1 MLAMHSI
8 VARIK
13 QVSVYIKCCGAGGSL
28 AQGKDFTVSAF
39 SVAQGSPHQRPDC
52 QAETWR
58 YNPWGCKESD
68 MTERLLCVCV
78 CVLKS
83 FLKNKVKL
91 AYAV

>member
-1 MLAMHSI
+1 MHSI

-58 YNPWGCKESD
+58 I
-68 MTERLLCVCV
+68 R
-78 CVLKS
+78 KS
-83 FLKNKVKL
+83 WPDEEQGKDAPGTGNSTCEGWL
-91 AYAV
+91 